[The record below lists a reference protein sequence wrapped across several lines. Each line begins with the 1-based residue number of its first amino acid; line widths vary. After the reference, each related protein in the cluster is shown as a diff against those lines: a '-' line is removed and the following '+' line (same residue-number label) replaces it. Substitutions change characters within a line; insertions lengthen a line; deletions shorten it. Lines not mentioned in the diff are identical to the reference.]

1 LSTDRS
7 VVSLQEVSKVF
18 EKGGRTVKALDG
30 MSFTVNRGEAV
41 GLLGP
46 NGSGKTT
53 TVRILLGLRNPTTG
67 RASVFAAKVGFV
79 LDLPALY
86 PQLTLARNLEF
97 YADLL
102 QVPRSAID
110 RRLGDVGLRGESG
123 SRVGEL
129 SLGMKKRA
137 EIARALLPDPDLL
150 LLDEP
155 TSGLDPEAQAA
166 LRAVLRAEVER
177 GVSILMTSHDLYNVQ
192 KVCGRVLVLR
202 HGRLVADEPAANL
215 DPAGLEALYLHAMGR
230 PA

>member
-1 LSTDRS
+1 MSADRS
-7 VVSLQEVSKVF
+7 VVSLQDVSKVF
-18 EKGGRTVKALDG
+18 TKAGRSVKALDG
-30 MSFTVNRGEAV
+30 VSFTVKGGEAV

-53 TVRILLGLRNPTTG
+53 TVRILLGLRSATTG
-67 RASVFAAKVGFV
+67 RASVFAGKVGFV

-102 QVPRSAID
+102 EVPRNAID
-110 RRLGDVGLRGESG
+110 RRLGDVGLRGEAG

-137 EIARALLPDPDLL
+137 EIARALLNDPDLL

-155 TSGLDPEAQAA
+155 TSGLDPEAQAE
-166 LRAVLRAEVER
+166 LRVGLRAEVDR

-202 HGRLVADEPAANL
+202 HGRLVADEPSASL
-215 DPAGLEALYLHAMGR
+215 DPAGLEALYLNAMGKR
-230 PA
+230 A